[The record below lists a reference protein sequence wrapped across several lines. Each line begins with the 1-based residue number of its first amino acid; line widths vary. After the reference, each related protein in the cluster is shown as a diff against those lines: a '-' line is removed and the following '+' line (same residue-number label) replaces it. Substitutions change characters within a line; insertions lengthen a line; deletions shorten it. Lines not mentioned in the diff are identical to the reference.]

1 MNILTC
7 KELINDE
14 CIEPQLIASN
24 IVEFGDAAVALAAVT
39 PYMALMLIGAY
50 IIKKARATI

>member
-7 KELINDE
+7 KELVSGE
-14 CIEPQLIASN
+14 CIEPELIASN

-50 IIKKARATI
+50 IVKKTRAVI